1 MSDCVQTKY
10 WLVGVPAFGV
20 CSSGQTP
27 RERSHQII
35 AELSKRDRRCLALR
49 KPDPIVSQPNRR
61 HENMH
66 VVICGAGIG
75 GLAAA
80 LTCLRAGIEVTL
92 LEQSRGLREIGAGVQ
107 ISSNGTKVLTALGL
121 QDAIDAVG
129 VRSQSFHVLSYESG
143 EPIAE
148 FPLGE
153 TASNHYGDVFYQ
165 LHRADLLN
173 TLRAALPDGVLRLGA
188 RVERVEQDADSASA
202 ILHTGEAIFGD
213 VLIGA
218 DGIHSAVR
226 QSMGVADDARFS
238 GKLVW
243 RALVPADRVAE
254 YNFGEN
260 FYGFAGRD
268 RMVWAYWVRPGQQF
282 NFGGVVPS
290 DEVHHEGW
298 EETGDLNELRASFAE
313 ANPRLAGLISAI
325 DEAFI
330 TGLYDRD
337 PLERWTNGR
346 VTLLGD
352 SAHAM
357 LPYLAQGACQSLED
371 AAVLAACLKR
381 HGEYAAPAALEDYEL
396 RRRPRTTKV
405 QATARATSIF
415 WLEKDPVQIRARNGR
430 MRGLAQIDPLSTTVW
445 KWLYDYDPI
454 AVGQTDRIA
463 PDKRGVRLE
472 HAKDSAEQKRAWHMW
487 HDLFTTEEES
497 GGLLGLRRG
506 YDRFFTQF
514 RPPAGT
520 EIVEVKIAAATG
532 LAITPASSGTDGS
545 YGPVVLHFH
554 GGGYCFGSAKC
565 SVEYGER
572 LSRAV
577 GGTCL
582 ALEYRL
588 APEHPYPAALEDA
601 LAAWRWLT
609 ETHEPSTILFSGES
623 AGCGLALAAAISLRD
638 EGEALPAGI
647 IALSP
652 FVDCTL
658 KSESIDKLAGE
669 DPIIERDTL
678 TYMVTNYF
686 QAAPPDGAL
695 ISPVYGDLRGLPPL
709 LIQAGRNEVLVD
721 DATRLEERAQSAG
734 IDVNC
739 ELYDERLHIFS
750 MFPFLPNAQKALNS
764 VSAFAGGVAKLG

>member
-1 MSDCVQTKY
+1 
-10 WLVGVPAFGV
+10 
-20 CSSGQTP
+20 
-27 RERSHQII
+27 
-35 AELSKRDRRCLALR
+35 
-49 KPDPIVSQPNRR
+49 
-61 HENMH
+61 MH

-80 LTCLRAGIEVTL
+80 HTCLQAGFEVTL
-92 LEQSRGLREIGAGVQ
+92 LEQARALREIGTGVQ
-107 ISSNGTKVLTALGL
+107 ISSNGTKVLSAIGLG
-121 QDAIDAVG
+121 DAIDAVG
-129 VRSQSFHVLSYESG
+129 VRSQSFQVLSYESG
-143 EPIAE
+143 EQIAE

-153 TASNHYGDVFYQ
+153 TASSHYGDIFYQ
-165 LHRADLLN
+165 LHRADLLDA
-173 TLRAALPDGVLRLGA
+173 LRTALPDGTLRLGA
-188 RVERVEQDADSASA
+188 RVDRIEQDADSAAA
-202 ILHTGEAIFGD
+202 ILESGESVRGD

-226 QSMGVADDARFS
+226 RSIGIVDDARFS

-243 RALVPADRVAE
+243 RALVPADRITE
-254 YNFGEN
+254 YGFGEN
-260 FYGFAGRD
+260 FYGYTGRD
-268 RMVWAYWVRPGQQF
+268 RMVWAYWVRPGKQF

-290 DEVHHEGW
+290 DEVHLEGW
-298 EETGDLNELRASFAE
+298 DETGDLDELRASFAD
-313 ANPRLAGLISAI
+313 ANPRLAGLIGAI

-337 PLERWTNGR
+337 PLENWTQGR

-371 AAVLAACLKR
+371 AAVLALCLQR
-381 HGEYAAPAALEDYEL
+381 HGSAAAPAALADYEL

-415 WLEKDPVQIRARNGR
+415 WLENDPVQIRARNGR
-430 MRGLAQIDPLSTTVW
+430 MKGLAQIDPLSTTVW
-445 KWLYDYDPI
+445 KWLYEYDPI
-454 AVGQTDRIA
+454 EAGTTGRIA
-463 PDKRGVRLE
+463 PDKRGLRHEYDTDDV
-472 HAKDSAEQKRAWHMW
+472 HQKRAWHMW

-506 YDRFFTQF
+506 YDRFFSQF
-514 RPPAGT
+514 RPSGDTAVT
-520 EIVEVKIAAATG
+520 EVTIGAATG
-532 LAITPASSGTDGS
+532 LAITPSGSAGD
-545 YGPVVLHFH
+545 GPVVLHFH
-554 GGGYCFGSAKC
+554 GGGYCFGSAAC

-572 LSRAV
+572 LARAV
-577 GGTCL
+577 SGTCL

-601 LAAWRWLT
+601 VAAWHCLAER
-609 ETHEPSTILFSGES
+609 HAPSDIFFSGES
-623 AGCGLALAAAISLRD
+623 AGCGLALAAAMKLRD
-638 EGEALPAGI
+638 TGEALPAGI

-658 KSESIDKLAGE
+658 KSDSIDRLAGE

-678 TYMVTNYF
+678 TYMATNYF
-686 QAAPPDGAL
+686 QANAADDPL
-695 ISPVYGDLRGLPPL
+695 VSPIYGNYHGLPPL

-721 DATRLEERAQSAG
+721 EATRLEARAKDAG
-734 IDVNC
+734 IDVTC

-750 MFPFLPNAQKALNS
+750 MFPFLPNAANAL
-764 VSAFAGGVAKLG
+764 GGVAGFAQRIRG

>member
-1 MSDCVQTKY
+1 
-10 WLVGVPAFGV
+10 
-20 CSSGQTP
+20 
-27 RERSHQII
+27 
-35 AELSKRDRRCLALR
+35 
-49 KPDPIVSQPNRR
+49 
-61 HENMH
+61 MH

-80 LTCLRAGIEVTL
+80 HTCLKAGLKVTL
-92 LEQSRGLREIGAGVQ
+92 LEQARALREIGAGVQ
-107 ISSNGTKVLTALGL
+107 ISSNGTKVLSDIGL
-121 QDAIDAVG
+121 RDAIDAVG
-129 VRSQSFHVLSYESG
+129 VRSQSFHVLTYETG

-148 FPLGE
+148 FPLGD
-153 TASNHYGDVFYQ
+153 TASRHYGDIFYQ

-173 TLRAALPDGVLRLGA
+173 TLSAALPDGILRLGA
-188 RVERVEQDADSASA
+188 RVARIEQDADSATA
-202 ILHTGEAIFGD
+202 ILEDGEAVQGD
-213 VLIGA
+213 VVIGA

-226 QSMGVADDARFS
+226 RSMGIVDDARFS

-243 RALVPADRVAE
+243 RALVPADRIAE
-254 YNFGEN
+254 FEFGEN
-260 FYGFAGRD
+260 FYGYTGRD

-290 DEVHHEGW
+290 DEVHQEGW
-298 EETGDLNELRASFAE
+298 DETGDLAEMRASFAD
-313 ANPRLAGLISAI
+313 ANPRLAGLIGAI

-337 PLERWTNGR
+337 PLENWTDGR

-371 AAVLAACLKR
+371 AAVLARCLAR
-381 HGEYAAPAALEDYEL
+381 HGEAGAANALADYEL

-415 WLEKDPVQIRARNGR
+415 WLENDPVQIRARNGR
-430 MRGLAQIDPLSTTVW
+430 MKGLAQIDPLSTTVW
-445 KWLYDYDPI
+445 KWLYDYDPVE
-454 AVGQTDRIA
+454 AGNTDRIA
-463 PDKRGVRLE
+463 PDKRGLRHE
-472 HAKDSAEQKRAWHMW
+472 YDTDDAHQKRAWHLW

-506 YDRFFTQF
+506 YDRFFSQF
-514 RPPAGT
+514 EPPDDTA
-520 EIVEVKIAAATG
+520 VETVKIGAASG
-532 LAITPASSGTDGS
+532 LAITPSASPAD
-545 YGPVVLHFH
+545 GPVVLHFH
-554 GGGYCFGSAKC
+554 GGGYCFGSAAC

-572 LSRAV
+572 LARAV

-588 APEHPYPAALEDA
+588 APEDPYPASLEDA
-601 LAAWRWLT
+601 LAAWHWLA
-609 ETHEPSTILFSGES
+609 ERHAPSDIFLSGES
-623 AGCGLALAAAISLRD
+623 AGCGLALALAMTLRD
-638 EGEALPAGI
+638 RGDALPAGI

-658 KSESIDKLAGE
+658 KSDSIDRLEGE

-686 QAAPPDGAL
+686 QSAAADDPL
-695 ISPVYGDLRGLPPL
+695 ISPIYGNFAGLPPL

-721 DATRLEERAQSAG
+721 DATRLDAAAQDADM
-734 IDVNC
+734 DVTC

-750 MFPFLPNAQKALNS
+750 MFPFLPNATSALDS
-764 VSAFAGGVAKLG
+764 VAAFAGRARG

>member
-1 MSDCVQTKY
+1 
-10 WLVGVPAFGV
+10 
-20 CSSGQTP
+20 
-27 RERSHQII
+27 
-35 AELSKRDRRCLALR
+35 
-49 KPDPIVSQPNRR
+49 
-61 HENMH
+61 MH
-66 VVICGAGIG
+66 IVICGAGIG

-80 LTCLRAGIEVTL
+80 HTCLQAGFEVTL
-92 LEQSRGLREIGAGVQ
+92 LEQARALREIGAGVQ
-107 ISSNGTKVLTALGL
+107 ISSNGTKVLSAIGL
-121 QDAIDAVG
+121 RDAIDAVG
-129 VRSQSFHVLSYESG
+129 VRSESFRVLTYETG

-153 TASNHYGDVFYQ
+153 TASNHYGDIFYQ

-173 TLRAALPDGVLRLGA
+173 ALSDALPDGILRLGA
-188 RVERVEQDADSASA
+188 RVEGIEQDADGATA
-202 ILHTGEAIFGD
+202 ILDSGEAVRGD

-226 QSMGVADDARFS
+226 RSMGIVDEAAFS

-243 RALVPADRVAE
+243 RALVPADRIAE
-254 YNFGEN
+254 YGFGEN
-260 FYGFAGRD
+260 FYGYTGRD

-290 DEVHHEGW
+290 DEVHREGW
-298 EETGDLNELRASFAE
+298 DETGDLDELRASFAD
-313 ANPRLAGLISAI
+313 ANPRLAGLIGAI

-337 PLERWTNGR
+337 PLERWTEGR

-371 AAVLAACLKR
+371 AAVLAGCLRR
-381 HGEYAAPAALEDYEL
+381 HGRDAAPAALADYEL

-405 QATARATSIF
+405 QTTARATSIF
-415 WLEKDPVQIRARNGR
+415 WLENDPVQIRARNGR
-430 MRGLAQIDPLSTTVW
+430 MKGLAQIDPLSTTVW
-445 KWLYDYDPI
+445 KWLYDYDPVE
-454 AVGQTDRIA
+454 AGRTGRIA
-463 PDKRGVRLE
+463 PDKRGLRHE
-472 HAKDSAEQKRAWHMW
+472 HDSDDADQKRAWHMW
-487 HDLFTTEEES
+487 HDLFTTEEEA

-506 YDRFFTQF
+506 YDRFFSRF
-514 RPPAGT
+514 RPSADTDVT
-520 EIVEVKIAAATG
+520 EVEIGAATG
-532 LAITPASSGTDGS
+532 LTITPAGKTGAA
-545 YGPVVLHFH
+545 PVVLHFH
-554 GGGYCFGSAKC
+554 GGGYCFGSAAC

-572 LSRAV
+572 LARAV
-577 GGTCL
+577 SGTSL

-601 LAAWRWLT
+601 VAAWRWLT
-609 ETHEPSTILFSGES
+609 ERHPASDIFFSGES
-623 AGCGLALAAAISLRD
+623 AGCGLALAAAMTLRD
-638 EGEALPAGI
+638 AGEKLPAGI
-647 IALSP
+647 VALSP

-658 KSESIDKLAGE
+658 KSDSIDRLAGE

-686 QAAPPDGAL
+686 QSAAADDPL
-695 ISPVYGDLRGLPPL
+695 VSPIYGDFRGLPPL

-721 DATRLEERAQSAG
+721 EAARLNEKAQDAG
-734 IDVNC
+734 MDVTC

-750 MFPFLPNAQKALNS
+750 MFPFLPNAESALRS
-764 VSAFAGGVAKLG
+764 VAEFVGRLRG

>member
-1 MSDCVQTKY
+1 
-10 WLVGVPAFGV
+10 
-20 CSSGQTP
+20 
-27 RERSHQII
+27 
-35 AELSKRDRRCLALR
+35 
-49 KPDPIVSQPNRR
+49 
-61 HENMH
+61 MH

-80 LTCLRAGIEVTL
+80 HTCLRAGLEVTL
-92 LEQSRGLREIGAGVQ
+92 LEQATGLREIGAGVQ
-107 ISSNGTKVLTALGL
+107 ISSNGTKVLTAIGL
-121 QDAIDAVG
+121 HDAIDAVG
-129 VRSQSFHVLSYESG
+129 VRSQAFHVLSYESG
-143 EPIAE
+143 EPIAT

-153 TASNHYGDVFYQ
+153 TASSHYGDIFYQ

-173 TLRAALPDGVLRLGA
+173 TLSAALPDGILRLGA
-188 RVERVEQDADSASA
+188 RVERIEQDADSATA
-202 ILHTGEAIFGD
+202 ILDTGETISGD
-213 VLIGA
+213 SLIGA

-226 QSMGVADDARFS
+226 RSMGIVDDARFS

-243 RALVPADRVAE
+243 RALVPANRVAE
-254 YNFGEN
+254 YEFGEN
-260 FYGFAGRD
+260 FYGYTGRD

-290 DEVHHEGW
+290 DEVHREGW
-298 EETGDLNELRASFAE
+298 DETGDLDELRASFAD
-313 ANPRLAGLISAI
+313 ANPRLAGLIGAI

-337 PLERWTNGR
+337 PLERWTDGR

-371 AAVLAACLKR
+371 AAVLASCLQR
-381 HGEYAAPAALEDYEL
+381 HGRSAVPAALEDYEL

-415 WLEKDPVQIRARNGR
+415 WLENDPVQIRARNGR
-430 MRGLAQIDPLSTTVW
+430 MQGLAQIDPLSMTVW

-454 AVGQTDRIA
+454 AAGQTDRIA
-463 PDKRGVRLE
+463 PDKRGLRREYVE
-472 HAKDSAEQKRAWHMW
+472 DSAEQKRAWHLW

-506 YDRFFTQF
+506 YDRFFKQF
-514 RPPAGT
+514 APPADT
-520 EIVEVKIAAATG
+520 EIAEVKIGAATG
-532 LAITPASSGTDGS
+532 LTITPALSTGH
-545 YGPVVLHFH
+545 GPAVLHFH
-554 GGGYCFGSAKC
+554 GGGYCFGSAGC
-565 SVEYGER
+565 SIEYGDR
-572 LSRAV
+572 LARAV
-577 GGTCL
+577 GGTCV

-609 ETHEPSTILFSGES
+609 ETHDPSTILFSGES
-623 AGCGLALAAAISLRD
+623 AGCGLALAAAMTLRD
-638 EGEALPAGI
+638 AGETLPAGI

-658 KSESIDKLAGE
+658 KSDSIDRLAGE

-686 QAAPPDGAL
+686 QATAADDPL
-695 ISPVYGDLRGLPPL
+695 VSPIYGKFSGLPPL
-709 LIQAGRNEVLVD
+709 LIQAGRNEVLID
-721 DATRLEERAQSAG
+721 DATRLNNRAKGAG
-734 IDVNC
+734 VDVTC

-750 MFPFLPNAQKALNS
+750 MFPFLPNAEKALTG
-764 VSAFAGGVAKLG
+764 VTAFAGRVCV